1 MALQVKPH
9 PKSLGYSPAMTHPA
23 ALVLQ
28 LGFADP
34 AAMLR
39 LPLRPAP
46 ALRVALGAR
55 LAAHGG
61 VVKDHPQGLAS
72 FHLLAHGNAVV
83 EALQMA
89 ITLLAQGTQRLAE
102 DLAPVALRAVLVGIA
117 SDNEVTR
124 AAALARCACI
134 LPASRD
140 HSLLLSRDLYENLTP
155 ALRDYAR
162 LATPPSL
169 VDAQP
174 ELKDLFELDWQAAA
188 FHPAA
193 AAEAPAAPAVGAT
206 DEHLLQEARLALSH
220 GDTELQLTPTDCPLT
235 LGRDK
240 SCGLRL
246 DGDVASRVHAR
257 IEFEAG
263 QFYFV
268 DDSRNGS
275 YLLTPAGEDIFVHR
289 ERLALMGRGVI
300 SPGASLVKQTGELV
314 HYRCLAELEHDSAA
328 V

>member
-1 MALQVKPH
+1 
-9 PKSLGYSPAMTHPA
+9 MTHPA

-34 AAMLR
+34 AAVLR
-39 LPLRPAP
+39 LPLPPAP
-46 ALRVALGAR
+46 ALRIALGAR
-55 LAAHGG
+55 LAARGAL
-61 VVKDHPQGLAS
+61 VQDSALGLVS
-72 FHLLAHGNAVV
+72 YHLLDSAAAVT
-83 EALQMA
+83 ETLQLAMEQ
-89 ITLLAQGTQRLAE
+89 LAQGTQRLAE
-102 DLAPVALRAVLVGIA
+102 DLPPVALRAVLVGIA
-117 SDNEVTR
+117 SDSEVSR
-124 AAALARCACI
+124 AAATARAGRI
-134 LPASRD
+134 LPVSRD
-140 HSLLLSRDLYENLTP
+140 HSLLLSRDLYESLAP

-169 VDAQP
+169 VDGYA

-188 FHPAA
+188 FRLSVMSDVAPPSAPDDD
-193 AAEAPAAPAVGAT
+193 AAEP
-206 DEHLLQEARLALSH
+206 ARLALSH
-220 GDTELQLTPTDCPLT
+220 GATELQLSAADCPLT

-289 ERLALMGRGVI
+289 ERLPLMGRGVI
-300 SPGASLVKQTGELV
+300 SPGATLVKQTGELV
-314 HYRCLAELEHDSAA
+314 HYRCLADTEPGGAA
-328 V
+328 ASRSFAAA